1 MWSISV
7 LFTFF
12 PIFYVGRSIARPF
25 TLPVTQPLLLFF
37 RFDAELE
44 LITAL
49 GTGNREGHVDA
60 AQNVVRVG
68 LAVEESLAFIVSLKR
83 KCMKWLTILRWSFKS
98 IIWK

>member
-1 MWSISV
+1 MH
-7 LFTFF
+7 
-12 PIFYVGRSIARPF
+12 RKARMMFLKPGQF
-25 TLPVTQPLLLFF
+25 KFIVSLLLFF

-83 KCMKWLTILRWSFKS
+83 KCMKWLTILRWTFKS